1 MRQHFGMSSTNMKNL
16 DIELD
21 RINVRSEQILDRLK
35 EIQGERTTIKFK
47 LKNNLIDFVLGEL
60 QIQTLDY
67 EALLLVEETTEL
79 ESDIAFVELID
90 ELDID
95 IQR

>member
-1 MRQHFGMSSTNMKNL
+1 MKSYNMKNI

-21 RINVRSEQILDRLK
+21 RINVRSERILDRLQ
-35 EIQGERTTIKFK
+35 ELQGERATIKFK

-67 EALLLVEETTEL
+67 EAFLLVEETEEL
-79 ESDIAFVELID
+79 NIDIAFVELMED
-90 ELDID
+90 VNID

>member
-1 MRQHFGMSSTNMKNL
+1 MHQNFGMNSTNMKNL

-79 ESDIAFVELID
+79 EADIAFVELID

>member
-1 MRQHFGMSSTNMKNL
+1 MKNL

-21 RINVRSEQILDRLK
+21 RINVRSEKILDRLK

-79 ESDIAFVELID
+79 ELDIAFVELMD
-90 ELDID
+90 DVNID

>member
-1 MRQHFGMSSTNMKNL
+1 MKSSNMKNI

-21 RINVRSEQILDRLK
+21 RINVRSERILDRLK
-35 EIQGERTTIKFK
+35 ELQGERATIKFK

-67 EALLLVEETTEL
+67 EAFLLVEETEEL
-79 ESDIAFVELID
+79 NIDIAFVELMD
-90 ELDID
+90 DVNID

>member
-1 MRQHFGMSSTNMKNL
+1 MKNL

-79 ESDIAFVELID
+79 EADIAFVELID

>member
-1 MRQHFGMSSTNMKNL
+1 MPLNSGMKSSNMKNI

-21 RINVRSEQILDRLK
+21 RINIRSERILDRLK
-35 EIQGERTTIKFK
+35 ELQGERATIKFK

-67 EALLLVEETTEL
+67 EALLLVEETVEL
-79 ESDIAFVELID
+79 EVDIAFVELMD
-90 ELDID
+90 DVNID

>member
-1 MRQHFGMSSTNMKNL
+1 MKNL

-21 RINVRSEQILDRLK
+21 RINIRSEQILDRLK

>member
-1 MRQHFGMSSTNMKNL
+1 MKNI

-21 RINVRSEQILDRLK
+21 RINVRAEQILDRLK
-35 EIQGERTTIKFK
+35 EIQGERNTIKFK
-47 LKNNLIDFVLGEL
+47 ITNNLVDFVLGEL

-67 EALLLVEETTEL
+67 ESLLLLDETAEL
-79 ESDIAFVELID
+79 SSDIAFVELID

>member
-1 MRQHFGMSSTNMKNL
+1 MKSSNMKNI

-21 RINVRSEQILDRLK
+21 RINIRSERILDRLK
-35 EIQGERTTIKFK
+35 ELQGERETIKFK

-60 QIQTLDY
+60 QLQTLEY
-67 EALLLVEETTEL
+67 EAFLLVEETEEL
-79 ESDIAFVELID
+79 NIDIAFVELMD
-90 ELDID
+90 DVNID

>member
-1 MRQHFGMSSTNMKNL
+1 MKNI

-47 LKNNLIDFVLGEL
+47 IKNNLIDFVLGEL
-60 QIQTLDY
+60 QMQTLDY
-67 EALLLVEETTEL
+67 EALLLVEETVEL
-79 ESDIAFVELID
+79 EVDISFVELID

>member
-1 MRQHFGMSSTNMKNL
+1 MHQNFGMSSTNMKNL

-79 ESDIAFVELID
+79 EADIAFVELID

>member
-1 MRQHFGMSSTNMKNL
+1 MKNI

-67 EALLLVEETTEL
+67 EALLLVEETAEL
-79 ESDIAFVELID
+79 ESDIVFVELID

>member
-1 MRQHFGMSSTNMKNL
+1 MKNL

-21 RINVRSEQILDRLK
+21 RINIRSEQILDRLK

-67 EALLLVEETTEL
+67 ESLLLLDETAEL
-79 ESDIAFVELID
+79 NSDIAFVELID

>member
-1 MRQHFGMSSTNMKNL
+1 MHRPFGMKSTNMKNL

>member
-1 MRQHFGMSSTNMKNL
+1 MKNI

-21 RINVRSEQILDRLK
+21 RINVRAEQILDRLK
-35 EIQGERTTIKFK
+35 EIQGERNTIKFK
-47 LKNNLIDFVLGEL
+47 ITNNLVDFVLGEL

-67 EALLLVEETTEL
+67 ESLLLLDETAEL
-79 ESDIAFVELID
+79 NSDIAFVELID

>member
-1 MRQHFGMSSTNMKNL
+1 MSSTNMKNL

-79 ESDIAFVELID
+79 EADIAFVELID

>member
-1 MRQHFGMSSTNMKNL
+1 MKSSNMKNI

-21 RINVRSEQILDRLK
+21 RINIRSERILDRLK
-35 EIQGERTTIKFK
+35 ELQGERETIKFK

-67 EALLLVEETTEL
+67 EAFLLLEETEEL
-79 ESDIAFVELID
+79 NIDIAFVELMD
-90 ELDID
+90 DVNID

>member
-1 MRQHFGMSSTNMKNL
+1 MKNI

-21 RINVRSEQILDRLK
+21 RINVRSERILDRLQ
-35 EIQGERTTIKFK
+35 ELQGERATIKFK

-67 EALLLVEETTEL
+67 EAFLLLEETEEL
-79 ESDIAFVELID
+79 NIDIAFVELMD
-90 ELDID
+90 DVNID

>member
-1 MRQHFGMSSTNMKNL
+1 MKNI

-21 RINVRSEQILDRLK
+21 RINVRSERILNRLK

-47 LKNNLIDFVLGEL
+47 IKNNLIDFVLGEL
-60 QIQTLDY
+60 QMQTLDY
-67 EALLLVEETTEL
+67 EALLLVEETVEL
-79 ESDIAFVELID
+79 EVDISFVELID

>member
-1 MRQHFGMSSTNMKNL
+1 MKNL

-21 RINVRSEQILDRLK
+21 RINIRSEQILDRLK

-47 LKNNLIDFVLGEL
+47 LKNNLVDFVLGEL

-79 ESDIAFVELID
+79 EADIAFVELID

>member
-1 MRQHFGMSSTNMKNL
+1 MKSTNMKNL

-79 ESDIAFVELID
+79 EADIAFVELID

>member
-1 MRQHFGMSSTNMKNL
+1 MSSTNMKNL

-21 RINVRSEQILDRLK
+21 RINIRSEQILDRLK

>member
-1 MRQHFGMSSTNMKNL
+1 MKNI

-21 RINVRSEQILDRLK
+21 RINVRAEQILNRLK
-35 EIQGERTTIKFK
+35 EIRGERNTIKFK
-47 LKNNLIDFVLGEL
+47 ITNNLIDFVLGEL

-67 EALLLVEETTEL
+67 ESLLLLDETSEL
-79 ESDIAFVELID
+79 NSDIAFVELID
-90 ELDID
+90 ELDLD

>member
-1 MRQHFGMSSTNMKNL
+1 MKTI

-21 RINVRSEQILDRLK
+21 RINVRSERILNRLK

-47 LKNNLIDFVLGEL
+47 IKNNLIDFVLGEL
-60 QIQTLDY
+60 QMQTLDY
-67 EALLLVEETTEL
+67 EALLLVEETVEL
-79 ESDIAFVELID
+79 EVDISFVELID

>member
-1 MRQHFGMSSTNMKNL
+1 MYQIFGTKSSNMKNI

-21 RINVRSEQILDRLK
+21 RINSRSERILDRLK
-35 EIQGERTTIKFK
+35 ELQGERATIKFK

-67 EALLLVEETTEL
+67 EAFLLLEETEEL
-79 ESDIAFVELID
+79 NIDIAFVKLMD
-90 ELDID
+90 DVNID

>member
-1 MRQHFGMSSTNMKNL
+1 MHQNFGMSSTNMKNL

-21 RINVRSEQILDRLK
+21 RINIRSEQILDRLK

>member
-1 MRQHFGMSSTNMKNL
+1 MKNI